1 MRQIVSSQTK
11 DNVGSEDRIDPPYLA
26 TLVISVILGDLVA
39 LVTKRFSVVRE
50 IKALAEGLALCF
62 TQDDT
67 TRSRIETES
76 CLFSTAEVDVT

>member
-1 MRQIVSSQTK
+1 MVRPNLDNPSMRQIVSSQTK

-50 IKALAEGLALCF
+50 ILGGHLKSGHVWSLEN
-62 TQDDT
+62 
-67 TRSRIETES
+67 RP
-76 CLFSTAEVDVT
+76 